1 VWVVVVYRSIAK
13 DLEDV
18 NVMEYMDKS
27 VDTMMRVGMRE
38 CNSLESVK
46 QCLKKRNDRL

>member
-18 NVMEYMDKS
+18 NIMEYTGKS
-27 VDTMMRVGMRE
+27 VDTLMGVEMRE
-38 CNSLESVK
+38 CKFLESVK
-46 QCLKKRNDRL
+46 QCLKKWIERL